1 MYKSKI
7 FRIDKDGDLVR
18 KRKGIL
24 HSKEFMLNRISYNLM
39 GGKWDASEWI
49 GNTIMSLGKFDTKEE
64 AQEVMKLKI
73 DIKYDL
79 QRGIR
84 REL

>member
-1 MYKSKI
+1 
-7 FRIDKDGDLVR
+7 
-18 KRKGIL
+18 
-24 HSKEFMLNRISYNLM
+24 M

-64 AQEVMKLKI
+64 AQEAMKLKI